1 MVVDTSA
8 LVAVLLEEPLADT
21 IGPLLLG
28 ASPIIAA
35 PNYLE
40 AHMVLSKHYGVRT
53 GAILQARLAQLG
65 IKVVEFT
72 PEHAVVAAQAFEE
85 FGKGRHPASLNFGDC
100 IAYAL
105 AKTTHQRLLFVG
117 QDFSQTDVRPAL
129 ILA

>member
-28 ASPIIAA
+28 SAPIIAA

-40 AHMVLSKHYGVRT
+40 AHMVLAKHYGVRT
-53 GAILQARLAQLG
+53 ADILQQRLAQLG
-65 IKVVEFT
+65 ITVVEFT
-72 PEHAVVAAQAFEE
+72 PEQAVVAARAFDQY
-85 FGKGRHPASLNFGDC
+85 GKGRHPASLNFGDC

-105 AKTTHQRLLFVG
+105 AKSTHQRLLFVG
-117 QDFSQTDVRPAL
+117 QDFAQTDVRAAL
-129 ILA
+129 MMG